1 MNVECFSQRL
11 LNPFRGVMNVIR
23 FEAAEAVTT
32 DGLKW
37 EIYVNN
43 DDVLKG
49 LPTGQYIQTSD
60 IPYGSWTLED
70 GLRRGPIYPST
81 DFKRLE
87 EMGAM
92 VYEAVLELHDSIP
105 FGFSDSYELWLLDSG
120 QQPLALLHSVT
131 QPHEVELEMP
141 IQWRAGNHCQKTFTP
156 ELDVPVGED
165 MTAAEMLMLH
175 INMSAGFPLRARWYL
190 RENNG
195 NGEHV
200 ATVRSAPDSK
210 DDVTGSTLPA
220 SAFAEYFIH
229 EIPDNDDYNRLRAA
243 FIDWQAPWILLLSTL
258 SAEKRLY
265 FEQLARKQALLVDA
279 QYRLY
284 PEIIDEE
291 AIKGARVEAMMRK
304 THPAEAE
311 KDDALSTWYLE
322 LDENERGN

>member
-43 DDVLKG
+43 DDLLKG

-60 IPYGSWTLED
+60 IRYGSWTPED

-105 FGFSDSYELWLLDSG
+105 FGFSDTYELLLLNSE

-131 QPHEVELEMP
+131 QPHEIELDMP
-141 IQWRAGNHCQKTFTP
+141 IQWRAGNHCQKSFDP
-156 ELDVPVGED
+156 EIDVVIGEN
-165 MTAAEMLMLH
+165 MSAAEMLMLH
-175 INMSAGFPLRARWYL
+175 INMSAGFPLRARWYQ

-200 ATVRSAPDSK
+200 ATVLSTPDSK
-210 DDVTGSTLPA
+210 DDATGSMLPA
-220 SAFAEYFIH
+220 SAFAEYFIN
-229 EIPDNDDYNRLRAA
+229 EIADNHDFNQLRES

-258 SAEKRLY
+258 TPEKRQY

-284 PEIIDEE
+284 PKIIDQD
-291 AIKGARVEAMMRK
+291 AIKSARVEAMMRK
-304 THPAEAE
+304 THPAE
-311 KDDALSTWYLE
+311 DDKEDILSTWYLE
-322 LDENERGN
+322 LGENERGK